1 MLIQYLTGS
10 SEKIYL
16 RTDFLLT
23 IVRSMVICA
32 ISLAKITS
40 SLLILQLGNNEG
52 YAERE
57 HRAISE
63 MLN

>member
-16 RTDFLLT
+16 RTNFLLT

-32 ISLAKITS
+32 ISLAEITG
-40 SLLILQLGNNEG
+40 SLLILQLGNNKS
-52 YAERE
+52 YVERE
-57 HRAISE
+57 HQAISE
-63 MLN
+63 TLN

>member
-16 RTDFLLT
+16 RTNFLLT

-32 ISLAKITS
+32 ISLAEITG
-40 SLLILQLGNNEG
+40 SLLILQLGNNKS

-57 HRAISE
+57 HQAISE
-63 MLN
+63 TLN